1 MTENP
6 GKILSRS
13 FGFEFPADLFR
24 FHEFLQELSR
34 RGLSLAADPVNIG
47 LANVFNAFREGAADE
62 DPEAFETRYH
72 KDPPEFITLLTG
84 DTDGLHWGYY
94 VDDPT
99 FNSFPVAHYYQ
110 NDAFE
115 LTIAADLFEAVADH
129 LKGLYRTTEEYLE
142 TDSASAP
149 AYRQDLQ
156 RLDAVWEI
164 LEPYRT
170 HEEAHRYV
178 TAPTRDGMG
187 IIVPTDQYRPLQEQD
202 WFQEPLYL
210 PTRDEVRS
218 FRQAALEALRDGY
231 PGTALKLGKD
241 LWDYPAFFDF
251 SCELL
256 EQAYPALDRP
266 LLKKRFDQIRE
277 FRKRVDSSRGPGRDA
292 GF

>member
-1 MTENP
+1 MTESP

-24 FHEFLQELSR
+24 FHEFLRELTG
-34 RGLSLAADPVNIG
+34 RGLSLADAPVNVG
-47 LANVFNAFREGAADE
+47 LGNVFKAFGEGDAGE
-62 DPEAFETRYH
+62 DPEAFETRFY

-94 VDDPT
+94 VDDPA
-99 FNSFPVAHYYQ
+99 FGSFPVAHYYQ

-129 LKGLYRTTEEYLE
+129 LGGLYRTTEEYLE
-142 TDSASAP
+142 TDAAS

-156 RLDAVWEI
+156 RLDALREI
-164 LEPYRT
+164 LEPYRS

-178 TAPTRDGMG
+178 TAPTRDRMG

-210 PTRDEVRS
+210 PTRDEVQS
-218 FRQAALEALRDGY
+218 FRHAALEALRDGY
-231 PGTALKLGKD
+231 PGAALKLGKD
-241 LWDYPAFFDF
+241 LWDYPAFFDV

-266 LLKKRFDQIRE
+266 LLKSRLDQIRE
-277 FRKRVDSSRGPGRDA
+277 FRKRADSSRGPGRDA
-292 GF
+292 GL